1 MASEKSRNKCLVPL
15 LSNGTIF
22 GIIFTHIGGLRL
34 LLMSA
39 ASLASENYET
49 LKYKAVCG
57 CSILGAHLVVY
68 FVQAF
73 VSLQKVHGWCV
84 PLERDTSSLYRKEK

>member
-1 MASEKSRNKCLVPL
+1 MGFFENWDKSPQKKWDK
-15 LSNGTIF
+15 GTDIKPCHEVHEF

-34 LLMSA
+34 RLMSA

-57 CSILGAHLVVY
+57 CSILGH
-68 FVQAF
+68 
-73 VSLQKVHGWCV
+73 
-84 PLERDTSSLYRKEK
+84 T